1 MDGILTARIYGDS
14 LMKGTI
20 LCEKNRYRAVMN
32 ERIRRFSERFGI
44 AVTNRSRFGMTIDRG
59 EGILAR
65 DLQSGATA
73 TYALIEYGGNDCN
86 FNWAEVANDPSGEH
100 QPAVPLERFCQTFA
114 RMVAELRGAG
124 IRPVAMSLPPID
136 AEKYL
141 RFIGESGVNT
151 GRVLQWLGDVQA
163 IYRFHEGYSRAIC
176 AMAQKLGVLLC
187 DVRSALLGAGSPK
200 ELTCED
206 GLHLTEEGYDLAVEA
221 ISGFTAERLARG

>member
-136 AEKYL
+136 APRYFNWLSRGLSAKN
-141 RFIGESGVNT
+141 I
-151 GRVLQWLGDVQA
+151 LQWLGDVQQ
-163 IYRFHEGYSRAIC
+163 IYRSHLSYDAIVREVAREKGC
-176 AMAQKLGVLLC
+176 ALL
-187 DVRSALLGAGSPK
+187 DVRQAFTKLVDSLPYLCLDGIHPNLQGHALMEGVFEAGF
-200 ELTCED
+200 
-206 GLHLTEEGYDLAVEA
+206 AA
-221 ISGFTAERLARG
+221 I

>member
-86 FNWAEVANDPSGEH
+86 FNSGGCNRGQSER
-100 QPAVPLERFCQTFA
+100 AV
-114 RMVAELRGAG
+114 V
-124 IRPVAMSLPPID
+124 
-136 AEKYL
+136 
-141 RFIGESGVNT
+141 
-151 GRVLQWLGDVQA
+151 
-163 IYRFHEGYSRAIC
+163 
-176 AMAQKLGVLLC
+176 
-187 DVRSALLGAGSPK
+187 
-200 ELTCED
+200 
-206 GLHLTEEGYDLAVEA
+206 
-221 ISGFTAERLARG
+221 